1 MLCAF
6 RALEN
11 TDWFGAKT
19 WGIFLA
25 FFDITCQNFL
35 IASHFPC
42 YWILFL
48 IYYSWVTIAGFN
60 TLVSEFGFCRGFT
73 QSCHATVFMLR
84 GLNFHLLMTAA
95 FADSWDFIY
104 LCSCFFLSVLFFFFT
119 NCVEHDSA
127 LSIQKETC
135 PVVSAL
141 YTQLWVYKSSLRIS
155 ANTEEQN
162 NSQLQSW
169 VSLAFIYSQNIMV
182 MTTRKLFS
190 IKQHGPYFASAFL
203 PFPALF
209 HSSTHIAD
217 LRVLK
222 TRQNVQSLCGYVGWL
237 MPLFNRRSGGLVT
250 LLRSCNKV

>member
-1 MLCAF
+1 
-6 RALEN
+6 
-11 TDWFGAKT
+11 
-19 WGIFLA
+19 
-25 FFDITCQNFL
+25 
-35 IASHFPC
+35 
-42 YWILFL
+42 
-48 IYYSWVTIAGFN
+48 
-60 TLVSEFGFCRGFT
+60 
-73 QSCHATVFMLR
+73 MLR

-155 ANTEEQN
+155 ASTEEQN